1 MLMTSEEYRESL
13 RRLSPKVY
21 LGGKLVE
28 SVADEPGFAP
38 GVNATGITYDF
49 ALVDDYK
56 DMMTAKGVNGDTTN
70 RLLAI
75 NRSRQDLLEKLE
87 AVTDGLQLP
96 RRLLVH
102 SLDNRQPRGGLFRV
116 EAALRCVRQGVE
128 V

>member
-21 LGGKLVE
+21 LGGNLVG

-56 DMMTAKGVNGDTTN
+56 DMMTAKGVNGETTN

-75 NRSRQDLLEKLE
+75 NRSR
-87 AVTDGLQLP
+87 AG
-96 RRLLVH
+96 
-102 SLDNRQPRGGLFRV
+102 F
-116 EAALRCVRQGVE
+116 A
-128 V
+128 